1 MQALT
6 CDICG
11 GKLKIGKGKIAV
23 CDSCGMEHSFSRLQE
38 KIQEIK
44 GTVHVDTAHLTD
56 NYYSIA
62 LDAYNADNYSVA
74 ETYCD
79 KILENT
85 PNHTRALLLK
95 GKAVGWQSNLSHM
108 RFKESV
114 ICFANAVNCLY
125 ESEISASELE
135 TEIEDELKNLA
146 TALIKVRT
154 DRFEKWLDIEETNG
168 FYSDLNE
175 MNSAIEIYERETS
188 IKANRN
194 YIFSNVSSIV
204 YNSISII
211 SLTILLKY
219 KLDGSKEAYQTFLN
233 KTDNCVR
240 ILEKTAD
247 LCDDDDSSDL
257 KIYKL
262 IVSMIQSVIDNNTTD
277 YQGDRW
283 GAYTEV
289 PRLSEASENIK
300 REKIKSIQNK
310 IKKINL

>member
-44 GTVHVDTAHLTD
+44 GTVHVDSAHLSD

-62 LDAYNADNYSVA
+62 LDAYNADNFSEA
-74 ETYCD
+74 ENYCD
-79 KILENT
+79 KILENI
-85 PNHTRALLLK
+85 PNHTNALLLK
-95 GKAVGWQSNLSHM
+95 GKAVGWQSDLSHM
-108 RFKESV
+108 RFKESAV
-114 ICFANAVNCLY
+114 CFANAINSVVD
-125 ESEISASELE
+125 SDISASELNA
-135 TEIEDELKNLA
+135 EIEEELKNLS
-146 TALIKVRT
+146 TALVKVRT
-154 DRFEKWLDIEETNG
+154 NRFEKWLDDEETNG
-168 FYSDLNE
+168 FYSDLDE
-175 MNSAIEIYERETS
+175 MNRAIEIYEHDTS
-188 IKANRN
+188 IKTNRN
-194 YIFSNVSSIV
+194 HIFSNVSSIV
-204 YNSISII
+204 YNSINIL

-219 KLDGSKEAYQTFLN
+219 RLDGSKKAYQSFLSE
-233 KTDNCVR
+233 TDNCVK

-247 LCDDDDSSDL
+247 LCDDDDMSDL
-257 KIYKL
+257 KIYEL

-289 PRLSEASENIK
+289 PRLSIVSENIK
-300 REKIKSIQNK
+300 REKIKNIKNK
-310 IKKINL
+310 IKKII